1 MIDVNRIRERAAG
14 WLGDVGDAALDFGS
28 RVFQWHYY
36 RLTGDVRSICQRTIG
51 LAPSLQWVF
60 TGSGERRVGP
70 DIGDAFT
77 RGVRQAEEVIYR
89 DDDSDDELRARIM
102 ARREGDQAAASYA
115 CGDSD
120 CRMVGQEQNRAGACP
135 ACWRELDALPD
146 EDAATDPA

>member
-36 RLTGDVRSICQRTIG
+36 RLTGDVWSICQRTIG